1 MVIDVASQLSKDLQ
15 SRKVDPT
22 VGTIVHANITSLRA
36 PKLLQRNLLA
46 AVSSPYLTRLIGIF
60 AIASFLHSGEILC
73 SVCVT
78 WYVLCLPS
86 GFLLL
91 TIYSICNLTDTSWDT
106 FIIIF
111 SYHYFRW
118 TLSKLIVLSCT
129 LLLSICILQ
138 GCTEFSSISKSK
150 VQKIRELQS
159 AKIRHFPQ
167 YAQAQL
173 SMQMIFFQR
182 HALK

>member
-22 VGTIVHANITSLRA
+22 VGTIVHTNITSL
-36 PKLLQRNLLA
+36 LFQRNLLA

-86 GFLLL
+86 GFL
-91 TIYSICNLTDTSWDT
+91 
-106 FIIIF
+106 
-111 SYHYFRW
+111 
-118 TLSKLIVLSCT
+118 TLFAI
-129 LLLSICILQ
+129 
-138 GCTEFSSISKSK
+138 
-150 VQKIRELQS
+150 
-159 AKIRHFPQ
+159 
-167 YAQAQL
+167 
-173 SMQMIFFQR
+173 
-182 HALK
+182 